1 MGEIFERPAPPEA
14 LAWTGERLTTAVSG
28 AIEIEHLHRYFFA
41 RELCRGQD
49 VLDVASG
56 EGYGAALLAPI
67 ARTVTGVE
75 IDPASVAHAARS
87 YQRDNLAFVRGDA
100 RALPL
105 GSASVDVVVSFE
117 TLEHLVEHELFLR
130 EVKRVLRPGGLL
142 VLSTPDR
149 DVYSPA
155 GSPANPY
162 HAKELTR
169 AEFAELL
176 GATFATLAIYAQRPI
191 VGSLLLTE
199 GGAAKVVSF
208 ERRGTGHYE
217 ASVGVPR
224 APYLVIVASDGELP
238 EPVASAFFETDRV
251 GELLDDAPE
260 RQHLISALERERA
273 EYAARLSDA
282 AARLQA
288 AEEEARSALAR
299 ADAAAADRSEAAER
313 EASAR
318 LDVERLAAELS
329 GLKVQLAAI
338 ETGREAAR
346 ASLRAQAALLARLRH
361 GAPAPPH
368 RPPESVA
375 WRVMRATAHRVLPR
389 STRTWLRQKFH
400 GPY

>member
-1 MGEIFERPAPPEA
+1 M
-14 LAWTGERLTTAVSG
+14 
-28 AIEIEHLHRYFFA
+28 
-41 RELCRGQD
+41 
-49 VLDVASG
+49 LDVASG

-375 WRVMRATAHRVLPR
+375 WRVMRATTHRVLPR